1 MARYCTNC
9 GRELREGEVCTCQKQ
24 DESSPNRSASED
36 SRQGKEGIS
45 EEIYASSEER
55 LIDEDPQDEE
65 KTVSYPQGRY
75 PDASQDEDYTVR
87 DSRQTEYRQGGTQ
100 GGYQQGDSR
109 QTEYR
114 QEGAQGGY
122 QQGNFRQAEYR
133 QGHAQGGYQQGDSRQ
148 TGYRQGGAQGGYQQR
163 NYRQG
168 DFQNNGYQQGNYQ
181 QRDPRGGYQ
190 QGNYQQR
197 NYQGGYQQGNYQQRD
212 AQGNYQQRNY
222 QQGGYQKNEHQEFY
236 GMNGQWFSERKD
248 NLVKHTKNIFAQIP
262 KLICRP
268 DSTMEAISRQN
279 SSILGIEMI
288 SFQAVVMLVILLV
301 GNAYLNSLTHGYL
314 SFNPLM
320 IVVFAAVMIFAMA
333 YLEAGILTGITLAF
347 KGKTS
352 IHKMLCAVGYKALI
366 QGIILL
372 ITALLFF
379 VSWKV
384 AIILYMIGSMA
395 AQLFFIDGYR
405 NAVEIHKD
413 RRLYAFWL
421 GEVLF
426 FIAMVIILNFIL
438 TSMVTSVIG
447 NYLNNYGGIVNGLM
461 RELY

>member
-109 QTEYR
+109 QT
-114 QEGAQGGY
+114 
-122 QQGNFRQAEYR
+122 
-133 QGHAQGGYQQGDSRQ
+133 
-148 TGYRQGGAQGGYQQR
+148 GYRQGGAQGGYQQR
-163 NYRQG
+163 NYRQV

-248 NLVKHTKNIFAQIP
+248 NLVKHTKNILEKSQ
-262 KLICRP
+262 
-268 DSTMEAISRQN
+268 TEY
-279 SSILGIEMI
+279 G
-288 SFQAVVMLVILLV
+288 FQSVVMCQKRTNI
-301 GNAYLNSLTHGYL
+301 
-314 SFNPLM
+314 
-320 IVVFAAVMIFAMA
+320 
-333 YLEAGILTGITLAF
+333 
-347 KGKTS
+347 
-352 IHKMLCAVGYKALI
+352 
-366 QGIILL
+366 
-372 ITALLFF
+372 
-379 VSWKV
+379 
-384 AIILYMIGSMA
+384 
-395 AQLFFIDGYR
+395 
-405 NAVEIHKD
+405 
-413 RRLYAFWL
+413 
-421 GEVLF
+421 
-426 FIAMVIILNFIL
+426 
-438 TSMVTSVIG
+438 
-447 NYLNNYGGIVNGLM
+447 
-461 RELY
+461 

>member
-1 MARYCTNC
+1 MVQ
-9 GRELREGEVCTCQKQ
+9 REKRQSGQTYEKYF
-24 DESSPNRSASED
+24 RAD
-36 SRQGKEGIS
+36 SQTDLQTRFDDGS
-45 EEIYASSEER
+45 HF
-55 LIDEDPQDEE
+55 
-65 KTVSYPQGRY
+65 
-75 PDASQDEDYTVR
+75 
-87 DSRQTEYRQGGTQ
+87 QTE
-100 GGYQQGDSR
+100 QQHS
-109 QTEYR
+109 
-114 QEGAQGGY
+114 
-122 QQGNFRQAEYR
+122 
-133 QGHAQGGYQQGDSRQ
+133 
-148 TGYRQGGAQGGYQQR
+148 
-163 NYRQG
+163 
-168 DFQNNGYQQGNYQ
+168 
-181 QRDPRGGYQ
+181 
-190 QGNYQQR
+190 
-197 NYQGGYQQGNYQQRD
+197 
-212 AQGNYQQRNY
+212 
-222 QQGGYQKNEHQEFY
+222 
-236 GMNGQWFSERKD
+236 
-248 NLVKHTKNIFAQIP
+248 
-262 KLICRP
+262 
-268 DSTMEAISRQN
+268 
-279 SSILGIEMI
+279 
-288 SFQAVVMLVILLV
+288 
-301 GNAYLNSLTHGYL
+301 GYL

-320 IVVFAAVMIFAMA
+320 IVVFAAVMTFAMA